1 MELTASVHRQLKE
14 PSPSRRRPTA
24 LARKRR
30 HARLMRTLAAANNLH
45 KPSPAQIGLLATLA
59 TMLLR
64 VEELRGVAIRGELA
78 DADELVRLASETRR
92 VAHAL
97 GIALKAEPA
106 HVPTLAEYLAE
117 RRAADPCRDEDV
129 AATDGDEDDDAH
141 GDEAGE

>member
-45 KPSPAQIGLLATLA
+45 KPSPAQVGLLATLA

-64 VEELRGVAIRGELA
+64 VEELRGVAIRG
-78 DADELVRLASETRR
+78 DVVSGDELVRLGSETRR
-92 VAHAL
+92 IAHAL
-97 GIALKAEPA
+97 GIALKSEPSRGLTLGDLLREDAE
-106 HVPTLAEYLAE
+106 T
-117 RRAADPCRDEDV
+117 
-129 AATDGDEDDDAH
+129 G
-141 GDEAGE
+141 GGG